1 MPAVARCYR
10 TLINKRASCSSSF
23 IRVSEEVQDAV
34 ANGEPVVALESAAYT
49 HGERSLLRDAVM
61 QPCRPPIVMV
71 KIYVLQ
77 R

>member
-1 MPAVARCYR
+1 MPAVARCPR
-10 TLINKRASCSSSF
+10 TLIDRRASCSSF
-23 IRVSEEVQDAV
+23 IRVSEEVRHAV